1 MKAAHQL
8 KLLLATLA
16 WACVLPAASATA
28 TSGPAQFQAFLK
40 TTQSARALFTQTVTA
55 RSGRKPQYSKGQVA
69 FVRPGRFRWLYELP
83 YYQLLVGD
91 GSKLW
96 IFDRDLNQ
104 VTIKQLG
111 SALGSTPAAL
121 LAGDNDIERNFVIS
135 DAGSVDGLDYIEAMP
150 RNKEEGS
157 FAWVRIGLRNN
168 LPQRMIIQDHF
179 GQQTLLEFQQFERN
193 LSLSAELF
201 RFSPPQGADVIGE

>member
-1 MKAAHQL
+1 MNKLVKKTLFAHALMLGVYSFSVQ
-8 KLLLATLA
+8 A
-16 WACVLPAASATA
+16 
-28 TSGPAQFQAFLK
+28 SGPIQFQGFLK
-40 TTQSARALFTQTVTA
+40 TTQSGRALFTQTVTA
-55 RSGRKPQYSKGQVA
+55 HSGRKPQYSKGQLA
-69 FVRPGRFRWLYELP
+69 FIRPGRFRWLYELP

-111 SALGSTPAAL
+111 NALGSTPAAL
-121 LAGDNDIERNFVIS
+121 LAGDNDIEKNFIIT
-135 DAGSVDGLDYIEAMP
+135 DAGSSDGLEFIEAMP

-168 LPQRMIIQDHF
+168 LPQRMVIQDNF

-193 LSLSAELF
+193 LPLAADLF